1 MSRLPSCDCRL
12 RPIESA
18 SCTPWR
24 CAAPRAVGSGTQYK
38 FASGVARAPSTSTL
52 IQPGEPEPAISA
64 STRLLGPTRSE
75 PPVCQLLL
83 QPLRQL
89 HPVAEVPAISAR
101 AANDG
106 LSVCFRMAA
115 RSAAKLLSEPQR
127 GSVLAVVAG

>member
-1 MSRLPSCDCRL
+1 MAGGMAQDSRGC
-12 RPIESA
+12 
-18 SCTPWR
+18 
-24 CAAPRAVGSGTQYK
+24 
-38 FASGVARAPSTSTL
+38 
-52 IQPGEPEPAISA
+52 
-64 STRLLGPTRSE
+64 TRSE
-75 PPVCQLLL
+75 PSVCQFLP

-127 GSVLAVVAG
+127 GSVLAVVAGCSAHFFSKILRLDGCSN